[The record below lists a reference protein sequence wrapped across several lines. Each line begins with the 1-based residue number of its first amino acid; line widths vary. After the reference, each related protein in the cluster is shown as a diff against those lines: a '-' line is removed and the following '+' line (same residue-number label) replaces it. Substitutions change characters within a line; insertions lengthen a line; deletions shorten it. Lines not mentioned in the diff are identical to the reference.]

1 MPNVLIEQ
9 GFRFYFFSNEN
20 QEPAH
25 IHVTDEENTAK
36 FWLNLSNNQ
45 VSLEYNEGFS
55 RNQLRRIR
63 AILHRRSGMMR
74 REYNEYKERKRTRL

>member
-1 MPNVLIEQ
+1 MPNVLIEE

-25 IHVTDEENTAK
+25 VHVTDEENIAK
-36 FWLNLSNNQ
+36 FWLNFSNNQ

-63 AILHRRSGMMR
+63 AILDRRSGMMR
-74 REYNEYKERKRTRL
+74 REYDEYQERKRTRL